1 MSFSFPVIAL
11 EEHFLADA
19 VVEVYDTANIVDP
32 YEGSVV
38 LRRCRANL
46 VEVGHVRLNSMK
58 ESGVTLQVLSHV
70 ANSIALDLPTCIEVN
85 DQLARRVA
93 TWPQQFSGFATLPM
107 KNPSAAAVELRR
119 CIEELGFKGALIDNN
134 TEGRFYDHPYF
145 WEVFHVAEE
154 LDVPIYLHP
163 TYNDQMKALLCEGN
177 YPDAV
182 AQTLATHAWGWHSE
196 TALHVLRL
204 FAAGLFDKHPR
215 LKLIIGHMGEMLPFQ
230 LDRVCRISSTQWP
243 MAGVKLERQLRQVW
257 DENIW
262 VTTSGMF
269 TLAPMATLL
278 RQCKP
283 DRILFSVDYPFS
295 RNEWGAS
302 FLNLLKESGI
312 VSDQMLEDI
321 AYRNAEKLLK
331 IKVSADT
338 KAV

>member
-1 MSFSFPVIAL
+1 MSFSFPIVAL

-19 VVEVYDTANIVDP
+19 VLEAYAAANIADP
-32 YEGSVV
+32 YESSEV
-38 LRRCRANL
+38 LRHCRSNL
-46 VEVGHVRLNSMK
+46 VEVGNIRLNSMK
-58 ESGVTLQVLSHV
+58 ESGINVQVLPHV
-70 ANSIALDLPTCIEVN
+70 ANSISLDLQTCVKVN
-85 DQLARRVA
+85 DELAQRVT

-107 KNPSAAAVELRR
+107 KNPTAAALEFRR
-119 CIEELGFKGALIDNN
+119 CIQELGFKGAPIDNN
-134 TEGRFYDHPYF
+134 TEGQFYDNPSF
-145 WEVFHVAEE
+145 RAVFQTAEE

-163 TYNDQMKALLCEGN
+163 TYNDQVKPLLCDGH

-196 TALHVLRL
+196 TALHVPRL
-204 FAAGLFDKHPR
+204 FAAGLFDTFPR
-215 LKLIIGHMGEMLPFQ
+215 LKMIIGHMGEMLPFQ
-230 LDRVCRISSTQWP
+230 LDRVVRISSTQWP

-295 RNEWGAS
+295 RNEWGVP
-302 FLNLLKESGI
+302 FLKELKESGM
-312 VSDQMLEDI
+312 VSDQVLEDI
-321 AYRNAEKLLK
+321 AHRNAEKLLK
-331 IKVSADT
+331 IEGS
-338 KAV
+338 